1 MGIFD
6 HRKTW
11 RFTTRASDDECFEAF
26 RSAFITKRNPL
37 LVGGRWTVDR
47 TPAGATATYGGRA
60 GLASYTTQVA
70 WGTTGNQTRFEA
82 DAAIGSKVRF
92 ELDEDSDPLQYM
104 KTWSM
109 WLGSSTKVGF
119 GLVPTV
125 FVADAR
131 FIRPHLRQ
139 VETNLRAIDPRLTT
153 TRV

>member
-26 RSAFITKRNPL
+26 RRAFITKRNPL

-70 WGTTGNQTRFEA
+70 WGTTGNNSRFEA
-82 DAAIGSKVRF
+82 DAAVGSKVRF
-92 ELDEDSDPLQYM
+92 EVDEDADAQPGT
-104 KTWSM
+104 KTWGM

-119 GLVPTV
+119 GLLPTV